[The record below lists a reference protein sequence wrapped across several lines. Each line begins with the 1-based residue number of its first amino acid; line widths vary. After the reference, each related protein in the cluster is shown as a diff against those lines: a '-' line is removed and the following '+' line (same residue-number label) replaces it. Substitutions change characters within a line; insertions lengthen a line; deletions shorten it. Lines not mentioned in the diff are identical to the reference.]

1 MSMRHE
7 SFGLTVVT
15 GTLASAVVAFGSTSV
30 LGQAPPARPDFS
42 GVEIHISKLAD
53 GFYRLGGQ
61 GSPPGASGLGGA
73 IGVLVGPDG
82 VLLVDSQFAALTD
95 KVIAAVRQISDGRIR
110 FLVNTHVHG
119 DHTGGN
125 EHLGRMGVTI
135 FARDELRR
143 RLADPVPG
151 GVPPGSAALPLVTYS
166 GPTTIHMN
174 GEDVRLLPIPAA
186 HTDGDTL
193 VVFPKADVIMT
204 GDLFRTLG
212 YPIIDRPNGG
222 TLPGLLAGLGEIVR
236 LSGVATKIV
245 PGHGEVAGRDAVL
258 AYRDM
263 IVAVRDQVAPMVQR
277 GMTVEQVLA
286 AAPTAAYNSRV
297 RGWDGPVPGGG
308 TTADRF
314 VSQLYAELKR
324 Q

>member
-1 MSMRHE
+1 LRHE
-7 SFGLTVVT
+7 SFRLTAITGALAGALVVF
-15 GTLASAVVAFGSTSV
+15 GAASAP
-30 LGQAPPARPDFS
+30 GQAPPSRPPDFS
-42 GVEIHISKLAD
+42 RVEIAVSKLAD
-53 GFYRLGGQ
+53 NFYRLGGR
-61 GSPPGASGLGGA
+61 GEAPGVSGLGGS
-73 IGVLVGPDG
+73 IGMLVGPDG

-95 KVIAAVRQISDGRIR
+95 KVVAAVRQVSDGRIR

-125 EHLGRMGVTI
+125 ESLGRMGVTI
-135 FARDELRR
+135 LAREELRH
-143 RLADPVPG
+143 RLAEPAAG
-151 GVPPGSAALPLVTYS
+151 GVPPGPAALPMVTYR

-174 GEDVRLLPIPAA
+174 GEDVQLVPLAAA

-193 VVFPKADVIMT
+193 VVFPKANVIMT

-212 YPIIDRPNGG
+212 YPIIDRPSGG
-222 TLPGLLAGLGEIVR
+222 TLPGLLAALGEIIR
-236 LSGVATKIV
+236 LSDAATKVV
-245 PGHGEVAGRDAVL
+245 PGHGEVADREAVV

-263 IVAVRDQVAPMVQR
+263 IVAVRDQVAPLVRQ
-277 GMTVEQVLA
+277 GMTLEQVLA
-286 AAPTAAYNSRV
+286 AMPTASYNSRV

-314 VSQLYAELKR
+314 VSQLYAELKT

>member
-1 MSMRHE
+1 M
-7 SFGLTVVT
+7 
-15 GTLASAVVAFGSTSV
+15 
-30 LGQAPPARPDFS
+30 
-42 GVEIHISKLAD
+42 SKLAD
-53 GFYRLGGQ
+53 NLYRLAGQ
-61 GSPPGASGLGGA
+61 GEPTGVSGLGGT

-82 VLLVDSQFAALTD
+82 LLLVDSQFAPLTE
-95 KVIAAVRQISDGRIR
+95 KVVAAVRQISDGRIR

-125 EHLGRMGVTI
+125 ETLGRMGVTI
-135 FARDELRR
+135 LAREDLRR
-143 RLADPVPG
+143 RLAEPTAG
-151 GVPPGSAALPLVTYS
+151 GVPPGPAALPVVTYG

-174 GEDVRLLPIPAA
+174 GEDVQLLPVPTA

-193 VVFPKADVIMT
+193 VVFPKANVIMT

-222 TLPGLLAGLGEIVR
+222 TLPGLLGALGEIIR
-236 LSGVATKIV
+236 LSTATTTIV
-245 PGHGEVAGRDAVL
+245 PGHGDVADRDAVV

-263 IVAVRDQVAPMVQR
+263 IIAVRDTVAPMVRR
-277 GMTVEQVLA
+277 GMTLEQVLA
-286 AAPTAAYNSRV
+286 TAPTAAYNSKV

-314 VSQLYAELKR
+314 VSQLYAELKTP
-324 Q
+324 

>member
-1 MSMRHE
+1 MAHE
-7 SFGLTVVT
+7 SFNLTVAA
-15 GTLASAVVAFGSTSV
+15 GALATAFAVFGPASV
-30 LGQAPPARPDFS
+30 LGQTSSAQTPDFS
-42 GVEIHISKLAD
+42 RVEIRVSKLAD
-53 GFYRLGGQ
+53 NFYRLAGQ
-61 GSPPGASGLGGA
+61 GEATGVFGLGGT

-82 VLLVDSQFAALTD
+82 VLMVDSQFAPLTE
-95 KVIAAVRQISDGRIR
+95 KVIAAIRQISDGRIR
-110 FLVNTHVHG
+110 LLVNTHVHG

-125 EHLGRMGVTI
+125 ANLGRMGVTVL
-135 FARDELRR
+135 AREELRR
-143 RLADPVPG
+143 RLAESTVG
-151 GVPPGSAALPLVTYS
+151 GVPVGPTALPIVTYS

-174 GEDVRLLPIPAA
+174 GEDVQLLPIQTA

-193 VVFPKADVIMT
+193 VVFPKANVIMT

-222 TLPGLLAGLGEIVR
+222 TLPGLLGALGEILR
-236 LSGVATKIV
+236 LSGPATKVV
-245 PGHGEVAGRDAVL
+245 PGHGEVADRNAVV

-263 IVAVRDQVAPMVQR
+263 IIAVRDRVAPMVRR
-277 GMTVEQVLA
+277 GMTLEQVLA
-286 AAPTAAYNSRV
+286 AKPTSSYNSDV

-314 VSQLYAELKR
+314 VGQLYAELKM